1 MGAGQ
6 NGTGAQSSFG
16 FRGRVSET
24 GTRKERPLEG
34 GSRPRGARELD
45 DVLEKC
51 LLAPHCRERHRA
63 TACEKFKSLSLP
75 HRQSIIA
82 EQELCAICLRHSD
95 LDVRKRRDCL
105 RRAAEPHWVGSSVR
119 RPGRTPSPV
128 EEMPTQVEP
137 AAGRAIYA
145 CRMDVMARTKAD
157 LRQEEYGADLSVLFC
172 PARQMTAVV
181 QSVAIEKG
189 LPSCSAMAA
198 GRHQRSYSSS
208 R

>member
-16 FRGRVSET
+16 FRGRVSES

-34 GSRPRGARELD
+34 GSRSRGAREAGDL
-45 DVLEKC
+45 LEKC

-63 TACEKFKSLSLP
+63 MACEKLKGLSLP

-82 EQELCAICLRHSD
+82 EQELCANCLRHSD

-105 RRAAEPHWVGSSVR
+105 RRAAEPHWVGSAVR

-128 EEMPTQVEP
+128 EEIPTMTVRWRAGPSMP
-137 AAGRAIYA
+137 AGWMSWSRQRQICGRKSTGQIYP
-145 CRMDVMARTKAD
+145 C
-157 LRQEEYGADLSVLFC
+157 
-172 PARQMTAVV
+172 
-181 QSVAIEKG
+181 
-189 LPSCSAMAA
+189 CSARR
-198 GRHQRSYSSS
+198 GK
-208 R
+208 